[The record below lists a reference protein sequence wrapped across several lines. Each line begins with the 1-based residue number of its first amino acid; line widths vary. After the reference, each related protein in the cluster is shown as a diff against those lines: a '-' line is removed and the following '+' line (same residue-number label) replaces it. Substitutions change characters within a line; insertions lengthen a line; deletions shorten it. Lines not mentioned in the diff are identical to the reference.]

1 MNKQQKN
8 ELRQRQSTRQLMG
21 IDQLTECGAK
31 PPHGELVYFLIRPDN
46 LSVLSPEGIRSRVQ
60 ALTNLLS
67 GTESV
72 RFYALNSR
80 ESFQNNKIFYQER
93 IAEESNPAIRD
104 LLAQDMKYLDD
115 IQATMATA
123 REFALAY
130 PIDRKNG
137 ENLRATLSRMEQ
149 DIRNRGFHVRLAGEQ
164 DVKRLLAVYYAQD
177 VTTEFFESY
186 DGERA
191 GYSYG

>member
-31 PPHGELVYFLIRPDN
+31 TPHGELVYFLIRPDN
-46 LSVLSPEGIRSRVQ
+46 LSVLSPGGIRSRVQ

-93 IAEESNPAIRD
+93 IAGESNPVIRD
-104 LLAQDMKYLDD
+104 LLMQDMKHLDD

-164 DVKRLLAVYYAQD
+164 DIKRLLAVYYAQD
-177 VTTEFFESY
+177 VTPEFFENY
-186 DGERA
+186 DGERV
-191 GYSYG
+191 GYFG

>member
-1 MNKQQKN
+1 
-8 ELRQRQSTRQLMG
+8 
-21 IDQLTECGAK
+21 
-31 PPHGELVYFLIRPDN
+31 
-46 LSVLSPEGIRSRVQ
+46 
-60 ALTNLLS
+60 
-67 GTESV
+67 
-72 RFYALNSR
+72 
-80 ESFQNNKIFYQER
+80 
-93 IAEESNPAIRD
+93 
-104 LLAQDMKYLDD
+104 MKYLDD

-186 DGERA
+186 DGERV

>member
-1 MNKQQKN
+1 MNKQQKKG
-8 ELRQRQSTRQLMG
+8 LRQRQSTRQLMG
-21 IDQLTECGAK
+21 IDQLTESGAK
-31 PPHGELVYFLIRPDN
+31 TPHGELVYFLIRPDN
-46 LSVLSPEGIRSRVQ
+46 LSVLSPEGIRSRVH

-93 IAEESNPAIRD
+93 LAGETNPAIRD
-104 LLAQDMKYLDD
+104 LLVQDMKHLDD

-130 PIDRKNG
+130 PIERKNG

-164 DVKRLLAVYYAQD
+164 DIKRLLAVYYAQD
-177 VTTEFFESY
+177 VTTEFFENY
-186 DGERA
+186 DGERV
-191 GYSYG
+191 GYFG

>member
-31 PPHGELVYFLIRPDN
+31 TPHGELVYFLIRPDN

-80 ESFQNNKIFYQER
+80 ESFQNNTIFYQER
-93 IAEESNPAIRD
+93 ISGEPNPAIRD
-104 LLAQDMKYLDD
+104 LLMQDMKHLDD

-130 PIDRKNG
+130 PVDRKNG

-149 DIRNRGFHVRLAGEQ
+149 DIRNRGFHVCLAGEQ

-186 DGERA
+186 DGERV

>member
-1 MNKQQKN
+1 MNKQQKK

-21 IDQLTECGAK
+21 IDQITESGAK
-31 PPHGELVYFLIRPDN
+31 TPHGELVYFLIRPDN
-46 LSVLSPEGIRSRVQ
+46 LSVLSPEGIRSRVH
-60 ALTNLLS
+60 ALTNLLG

-93 IAEESNPAIRD
+93 LAGETNTAIRD
-104 LLAQDMKYLDD
+104 LLVQDMKHLDD

-130 PIDRKNG
+130 PIERKNG

-164 DVKRLLAVYYAQD
+164 DIKRLLAVYYAQD
-177 VTTEFFESY
+177 VTTEFFENY
-186 DGERA
+186 DGE
-191 GYSYG
+191 GVGFSYG

>member
-31 PPHGELVYFLIRPDN
+31 TPHGELVYFLIRPDN

-130 PIDRKNG
+130 PIERKNG

-177 VTTEFFESY
+177 VTTEFFESC

>member
-31 PPHGELVYFLIRPDN
+31 TPHGELVYFLIRPDN

-164 DVKRLLAVYYAQD
+164 DIKRLLAVYYAQD

-186 DGERA
+186 DGERV

>member
-8 ELRQRQSTRQLMG
+8 DLRQRQSTRQLMG

-31 PPHGELVYFLIRPDN
+31 TPHGELVYFLIRPDN

-130 PIDRKNG
+130 PVDRKNG

-186 DGERA
+186 DGERV

>member
-8 ELRQRQSTRQLMG
+8 DLRQRQSTRQLMG

-31 PPHGELVYFLIRPDN
+31 TPHGELVYFLIRPDN

-186 DGERA
+186 DGERV

>member
-31 PPHGELVYFLIRPDN
+31 TPHGELVYFLIRPDN

-93 IAEESNPAIRD
+93 ISGEPNPAIRD
-104 LLAQDMKYLDD
+104 LLVQDMKHLDD

-130 PIDRKNG
+130 PVERKNG

-177 VTTEFFESY
+177 VTTEFFENY
-186 DGERA
+186 DGEGV
-191 GYSYG
+191 GYFG

>member
-1 MNKQQKN
+1 MNKQQKK

-21 IDQLTECGAK
+21 IDQLTESGAK
-31 PPHGELVYFLIRPDN
+31 TPHGELVYFLIRPDN
-46 LSVLSPEGIRSRVQ
+46 LSVLSPEGIRGRVH
-60 ALTNLLS
+60 ALTNLLG

-80 ESFQNNKIFYQER
+80 ESFQNNKIFYRER
-93 IAEESNPAIRD
+93 IAGETNPAIRE
-104 LLAQDMKYLDD
+104 LLMQDMKQLDD

-130 PIDRKNG
+130 PVERQNG

-164 DVKRLLAVYYAQD
+164 DIKRLLAVYYAQD

-186 DGERA
+186 DGERV

>member
-1 MNKQQKN
+1 MNKQQKK

-21 IDQLTECGAK
+21 IDQLTESGAK
-31 PPHGELVYFLIRPDN
+31 TPHGELVYFLIRPDN
-46 LSVLSPEGIRSRVQ
+46 LSVLSPEGIRSRVH

-93 IAEESNPAIRD
+93 LAEESNPAIRD
-104 LLAQDMKYLDD
+104 LLVQDMKHLDD

-130 PIDRKNG
+130 PIERKNG
-137 ENLRATLSRMEQ
+137 ENLRATLSLMEQ

-164 DVKRLLAVYYAQD
+164 DIKRLLAVYYAQD
-177 VTTEFFESY
+177 VTTEFFENY
-186 DGERA
+186 DGERV
-191 GYSYG
+191 GYTDG

>member
-31 PPHGELVYFLIRPDN
+31 TPHGELVYFLIRPDN

-93 IAEESNPAIRD
+93 ISGEPNPAIRD
-104 LLAQDMKYLDD
+104 LLMQDMKHLDD

-186 DGERA
+186 DGERV

>member
-1 MNKQQKN
+1 MNKQQKK

-21 IDQLTECGAK
+21 LEQLTESGAK
-31 PPHGELVYFLIRPDN
+31 TPHGELVFFLIRPDN
-46 LSVLSPEGIRSRVQ
+46 LSVLSPEGIRGRVN
-60 ALTNLLS
+60 ALTNLLG
-67 GTESV
+67 GTEQV

-93 IAEESNPAIRD
+93 IAGESNPAIRE
-104 LLAQDMKYLDD
+104 LLIQDMKHLDD

-130 PIDRKNG
+130 PIERKNG
-137 ENLRATLSRMEQ
+137 ENLRAVFLRMEQ

-164 DVKRLLAVYYAQD
+164 DIRRLLAVYYAQD
-177 VTTEFFESY
+177 VTTELFESY
-186 DGERA
+186 DGERV
-191 GYSYG
+191 GYTVE